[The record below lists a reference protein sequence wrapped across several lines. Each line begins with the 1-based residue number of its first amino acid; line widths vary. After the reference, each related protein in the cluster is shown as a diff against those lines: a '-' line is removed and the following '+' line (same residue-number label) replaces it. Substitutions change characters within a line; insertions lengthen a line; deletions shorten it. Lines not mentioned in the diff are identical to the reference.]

1 MVATC
6 ARNQKAWINPSG
18 WENGATVYGGA
29 VDVTDT
35 EAFQIW
41 FEAVAELG
49 GLDILISNVST
60 RIATEGEQRWLDTFD
75 VDFMQ
80 HVRATEMAVPHLK
93 DGADAA
99 CVFVSTIAAV
109 MADIIPME
117 REYGAMK
124 AALNGYASQ
133 LAHRLAKY
141 AVRSNIVTPG
151 PIDFVGG
158 FWDQVK
164 QANPEMFDRA
174 SKISALQRHGTAE
187 EVANAVVFL
196 ASPAASYITG
206 ANLRVDGGAL
216 KQVNYQLSALGKR
229 CYTNKRYLLPAQRV
243 VSAKQ
248 LPLCFTAKAGLSARM
263 TLIRKV

>member
-1 MVATC
+1 MDLGLAGKRVIVTGGSRGIGKSIIDGFVKEGAIVATC
-6 ARNQKAWINPSG
+6 APNQASLDQSLEAWRAA
-18 WENGATVYGGA
+18 GATVYGGA
-29 VDVTDT
+29 VDVKDTD
-35 EAFQIW
+35 AFNSW
-41 FEAVAELG
+41 FEGAVSQLG
-49 GLDILISNVST
+49 GLDVFISNVST

-80 HVRATEMAVPHLK
+80 HVRATELAIPHLK
-93 DGADAA
+93 QGSDAA

-141 AVRSNIVTPG
+141 PVRSNIVTPG
-151 PIDFVGG
+151 PIDFAGG

-164 QANPEMFDRA
+164 QASPEMFDRA

-206 ANLRVDGGAL
+206 ANPRVDGGAL
-216 KQVNYQLSALGKR
+216 KQVNY
-229 CYTNKRYLLPAQRV
+229 
-243 VSAKQ
+243 
-248 LPLCFTAKAGLSARM
+248 
-263 TLIRKV
+263 